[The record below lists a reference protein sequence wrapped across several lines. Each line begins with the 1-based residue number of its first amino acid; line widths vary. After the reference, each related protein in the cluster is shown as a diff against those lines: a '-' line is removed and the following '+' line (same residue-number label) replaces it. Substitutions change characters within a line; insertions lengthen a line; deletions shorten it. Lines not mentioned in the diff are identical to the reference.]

1 MGPAATTASGVLVG
15 FILFLGMA
23 LTGVIAVN
31 GADNPGITREQP
43 SAAAGS
49 TAESGRFDPKSP
61 NLRSLDLNGDG
72 KLSLA
77 EAAGHAEIVTRFNRA
92 DRNKDGKLTQA
103 ELDRLAKLPPPK
115 ATNPSAVKRAVRRD
129 AATANAAANRRGG

>member
-1 MGPAATTASGVLVG
+1 MGSAATTASGVLVG

-31 GADNPGITREQP
+31 GADNPGVTRVQL

-49 TAESGRFDPKSP
+49 TAPSGSYDPKSS
-61 NLRSLDLNGDG
+61 NMRSLDLNGDG

-92 DRNKDGKLTQA
+92 DRNRDGKLTQA
-103 ELDRLAKLPPPK
+103 EFDRLAKLPQPK
-115 ATNPSAVKRAVRRD
+115 ATNPSAVTRAVRRD
-129 AATANAAANRRGG
+129 AATANARANRGG